1 MIDVAAARRHFRYD
15 PATGLLFWVSRIGV
29 TAGREAGTPGPDGY
43 KRVGFQRRGHLVHRL
58 IWAMHNDG
66 DVPEYLDHINGVK
79 DDNRLENLRPAT
91 KSENGMNRTK
101 QRNNAT
107 GYKGVCFDTSKGRFL
122 ATIKRR
128 GEQHRLGHHKTAE
141 AAHAA
146 YVKAAEDLHGQ
157 FARTE

>member
-43 KRVGFQRRGHLVHRL
+43 KRVGFQR
-58 IWAMHNDG
+58 
-66 DVPEYLDHINGVK
+66 
-79 DDNRLENLRPAT
+79 PAT
-91 KSENGMNRTK
+91 KSENGMNRSK
-101 QRNNAT
+101 QQNNAT
-107 GYKGVCFDTSKGRFL
+107 GYKGVCFDTNKGRFL